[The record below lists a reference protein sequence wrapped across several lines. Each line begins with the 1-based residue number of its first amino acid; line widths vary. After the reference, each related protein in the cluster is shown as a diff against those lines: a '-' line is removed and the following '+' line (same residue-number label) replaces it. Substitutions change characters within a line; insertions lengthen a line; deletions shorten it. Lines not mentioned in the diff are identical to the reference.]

1 MFGIRKFLKRH
12 FSIESMTTA
21 LENKIANDMAADP
34 SHPRNAVGGQLITA
48 VRSVREQAVARRE
61 LEDLIPAY
69 NRHTIE
75 TKAKMDFFASQTPE
89 WQVAH
94 ADERER
100 IQWEINALNRAA
112 ERITALAEIAGT
124 DLTSVTINNG

>member
-1 MFGIRKFLKRH
+1 MFGIRKALKRLLSVE
-12 FSIESMTTA
+12 SITAA
-21 LENKIANDMAADP
+21 LENKIASDMARDP
-34 SHPRNAVGGQLITA
+34 SHPRNAVGGQLIAA

-69 NRHTIE
+69 NRHAIE

-94 ADERER
+94 LDERER
-100 IQWEINALNRAA
+100 IQWEINALSRAS
-112 ERITALAEIAGT
+112 ERITSLAEIAGI
-124 DLTSVTINNG
+124 DLDAVEING

>member
-1 MFGIRKFLKRH
+1 MFGIRKALKRL
-12 FSIESMTTA
+12 FSVEAMTTA
-21 LENKIANDMAADP
+21 VERKIASDMARDP
-34 SHPRNAVGGQLITA
+34 SHPRNAVGGQLIAA

-69 NRHTIE
+69 NRHAIE

-124 DLTSVTINNG
+124 DLTSVTIHNS